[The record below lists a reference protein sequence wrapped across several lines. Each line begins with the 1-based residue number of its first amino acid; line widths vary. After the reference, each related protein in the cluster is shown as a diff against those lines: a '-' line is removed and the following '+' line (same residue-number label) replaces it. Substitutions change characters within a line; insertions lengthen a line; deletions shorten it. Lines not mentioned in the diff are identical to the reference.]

1 MTTGDLAMGTT
12 MGAVSTVG
20 EEVGVNTTSTV
31 GALVGTNTAGA
42 CTTSSGRVAARLVEI
57 ALTVVGKKSSSWR
70 CDNIVCNK

>member
-42 CTTSSGRVAARLVEI
+42 CTRLVEI